1 MTCNDEKK
9 LQERKGYLVFISVSG
24 FIGQLNLVIPYANPN
39 TQPWVIKIRKLCL
52 VLNPDS
58 EVNILLY

>member
-1 MTCNDEKK
+1 MM
-9 LQERKGYLVFISVSG
+9 RKSYRNGYLVFISISG

-39 TQPWVIKIRKLCL
+39 TQPWVIKIHKLCL

-58 EVNILLY
+58 EVNI